1 MQWLE
6 STALAE
12 WVRTSLVGY
21 PFVLT
26 VHSIGMAIMVG
37 LVSMVDLRL
46 LGWFKRI
53 PYTALDNLIRVAWY
67 GLAINFLTGAAIFT
81 SQAVFYT
88 TSPIFILK
96 MLMVVGGSILAAVM
110 QPAIRRGAAAWV
122 GTAAV
127 PQGMKTLAA
136 MSLGMWLIAIIAG
149 RFTAYL

>member
-1 MQWLE
+1 MEWLE

-37 LVSMVDLRL
+37 LVWIVDLRL
-46 LGWFKRI
+46 LGWFRRI

-67 GLAINFLTGAAIFT
+67 GLAVNVVSGAAIFT
-81 SQAVFYT
+81 SQATFYV
-88 TSPIFILK
+88 TSPPFLIK
-96 MLMVVGGSILAAVM
+96 MLMVVSGSILAGYM
-110 QPAIRRGAAAWV
+110 QPILRRESSTWSAGSD
-122 GTAAV
+122 V
-127 PQGMKTLAA
+127 PQKMKTLAA
-136 MSLGMWLIAIIAG
+136 ASFLIWLTAIVTG

>member
-1 MQWLE
+1 MEWLE

-12 WVRTSLVGY
+12 WVRTDLVGY
-21 PFVLT
+21 PLVLT

-46 LGWFKRI
+46 LGAFRRV
-53 PYTALDNLIRVAWY
+53 PYTALDNLLRVAWY

-88 TSPIFILK
+88 TSWIFILK
-96 MLMVVGGSILAAVM
+96 MVMVVGGSILAAVM
-110 QPAIRRGAAAWV
+110 QPRIRRNAAAWV
-122 GTAAV
+122 ESAAV
-127 PQGMKTLAA
+127 PSGIKTLAA
-136 MSLGMWLIAIIAG
+136 VSLVMWLTAIVAG